1 MTEYKNVSELIE
13 DIDNLPIPGRLYIEK
28 LNFLNIGKAFF
39 IVISSKEAKNQ
50 NMVTIESD
58 LIPESLIDKNV
69 KSFFDTAT
77 FEDILIIQ
85 KENKESSSLE
95 DFIKA
100 IEYYREND
108 TFLD

>member
-13 DIDNLPIPGRLYIEK
+13 NIDNLPIPGRLYIEK
-28 LNFLNIGKAFF
+28 SNFLNVSEAFF
-39 IVISSKEAKNQ
+39 LVISSKEAKDQ
-50 NMVTIESD
+50 NMVEIEND
-58 LIPESLIDKNV
+58 LIPENLIDKNV

-85 KENKESSSLE
+85 KENKESSSLA

-108 TFLD
+108 TFME